1 LEALTKRSIQLL
13 KLLYEKGKMTSTY
26 STHIRQN
33 DLAKELGISRQALN
47 LHLKRLRNLNYIRTG
62 RGFIDVTEKGLNALG
77 FSSTPAFIFI
87 KVSPSKRSEVYR
99 KIREIALQRAFRVAG
114 DVDAILVV
122 DRDKLNEILR
132 RLSEIEGVK
141 DTRSYV
147 AIESLK

>member
-1 LEALTKRSIQLL
+1 
-13 KLLYEKGKMTSTY
+13 MTSTY
-26 STHIRQN
+26 SAHVRQS

-77 FSSTPAFIFI
+77 FSLTPAFIFI
-87 KVSPSKRSEVYR
+87 KVSPGKRSEVYG
-99 KIREIALQRAFRVAG
+99 KIREIALQRAYRVAG

-132 RLSEIEGVK
+132 RLSEMEGVK

>member
-1 LEALTKRSIQLL
+1 MEALTKRSIQLL